1 MSSRTHFAVFA
12 LLTAAIPLSGF
23 QGGCGQREPIDINT
37 PSPSPTPSPT
47 ACTDKDEAQCSAD
60 ASCTA
65 VYVDSG
71 DCVCPACAPDT
82 TCPPCQCAPTTRTFV
97 GCQDRDPCEG
107 LDPVACEANPA
118 CDYLYAA
125 SDAAFRPCEPGVGDG
140 CGAPPP
146 AGACVPHQE
155 CPAVCDIAC
164 EFGNVVDPNGC
175 PLCACNPP
183 PDRCSG
189 LDEVQ
194 CTQTPGCSP
203 IYGGSGGGC
212 ACPLC
217 APGAECPPCE
227 CAEDRIAPSE
237 YQGCVE
243 TDPCAGLPEAQCSST
258 PGCEPIYSGGPR
270 KAEPDSGSG
279 SGSDEAAP
287 PAPDGYAGCVSVP
300 VTGPCERLDERQCS
314 VTPGCYAVYESS
326 GCTAPAPPCDSN
338 DPGCRGGTGGEVCV
352 PETRF
357 AGCFPAVPPPTN
369 CTSNADCRAGE
380 VCEFPMSGGG
390 SGAACP
396 ESDCNRPEPLGQCVP
411 AHAPCDDGQPAVCA
425 MPPPVCRGGLI
436 PAAQNGCYVCVDPT
450 SCQPPAAELCSSDAD
465 CANGYCDV
473 SGSGEAPDPDPGTRP
488 VPVYRGVCVYPSCDD
503 GSVPTC
509 LAQKPICEPG
519 EVAAVVNGCF
529 SCVDARTC
537 R

>member
-1 MSSRTHFAVFA
+1 MNSRTHFAVFA

-47 ACTDKDEAQCSAD
+47 ACTDKDEAQCTAD

-65 VYVDSG
+65 VYVESG
-71 DCVCPACAPDT
+71 CACPLCEPGSL
-82 TCPPCQCAPTTRTFV
+82 CPPCECAPPTRTFV

-118 CDYLYAA
+118 CDFLYSA

-140 CGAPPP
+140 CVPPP
-146 AGACVPHQE
+146 LGACVPHQE
-155 CPAVCDIAC
+155 CPAVCEIAC

-175 PLCACNPP
+175 PTCACNPP

-189 LDEVQ
+189 LDELQ

-203 IYGGSGGGC
+203 IYGGSGC

-217 APGAECPPCE
+217 VPGAECPPCD
-227 CAEDRIAPSE
+227 CAEDRIAPPD
-237 YQGCVE
+237 YQGCIQ
-243 TDPCAGLPEAQCSST
+243 TDPCAGLSEAQCSTT
-258 PGCEPIYSGGPR
+258 PGCAPIYSGGPR
-270 KAEPDSGSG
+270 KAEPGPDSGSG
-279 SGSDEAAP
+279 SGDAAP
-287 PAPDGYAGCVSVP
+287 PAPNDYAGCISVP
-300 VTGPCERLDERQCS
+300 VTGPCENLDERQCS

-326 GCTAPAPPCDSN
+326 GCAAPAPPCDSN
-338 DPGCRGGTGGEVCV
+338 DPSCRGGDGEVCI

-357 AGCFPAVPPPTN
+357 AGCFPAVPPPAP
-369 CTSNADCRAGE
+369 CTSSADCREGE
-380 VCEFPMSGGG
+380 VCEFPLSGGG

-396 ESDCNRPEPLGQCVP
+396 EIECGRPQPLGQCVP
-411 AHAPCDDGQPAVCA
+411 AQPT
-425 MPPPVCRGGLI
+425 
-436 PAAQNGCYVCVDPT
+436 PT
-450 SCQPPAAELCSSDAD
+450 ELCNTDAD
-465 CANGYCDV
+465 CYNGYCDI
-473 SGSGEAPDPDPGTRP
+473 SEGGEAPDQDPSTQP
-488 VPVYRGVCVYPSCDD
+488 VPVFRGVCVHPNCDD
-503 GSVPTC
+503 GSVTTC

-519 EVAAVVNGCF
+519 QVAASVNGCF

-537 R
+537 H